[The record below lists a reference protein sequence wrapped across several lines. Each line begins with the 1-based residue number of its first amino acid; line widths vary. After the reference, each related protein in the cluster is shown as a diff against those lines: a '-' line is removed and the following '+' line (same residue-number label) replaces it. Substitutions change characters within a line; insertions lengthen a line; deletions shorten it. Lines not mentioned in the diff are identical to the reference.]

1 MNIVLLGIQGSGKG
15 TLVLDLEK
23 HLEFSLISM
32 GQLLRD
38 EVATGSVLGQE
49 IAKLIDNGMLVTIDM
64 IKQVIGKKLNNTK
77 ELTIFDGF
85 PRNNE
90 QADML
95 DEIANID
102 LVVYLNL
109 SREKA
114 VERIV
119 SRLTCIKC
127 GNITSEKSTNSRICE
142 KCGGKLAKRN
152 DDTPEAVGKRLEL
165 YLKETYP
172 LLERY
177 KKRGI
182 VLEVDASKT
191 KQEVFEIV
199 YKVIKN
205 EHKN

>member
-23 HLEFSLISM
+23 HLDFSLISM

-38 EVATGSVLGQE
+38 EVATGSILGQQ
-49 IAKLIDNGMLVTIDM
+49 IAELIDNGNLVTIDM

-95 DEIANID
+95 DEIANVD

-109 SREKA
+109 SKEQA
-114 VERIV
+114 VDRIS
-119 SRLTCIKC
+119 SRLTCKDC
-127 GNITSEKSTNSRICE
+127 GNITSEKLANSLICN

-152 DDTPEAVGKRLEL
+152 DDTPEAVEKRLEL

-177 KKRGI
+177 KKRG
-182 VLEVDASKT
+182 VVFEVDASKT
-191 KQEVFEIV
+191 PQEVFEMV

>member
-119 SRLTCIKC
+119 SRLTCTKC
-127 GNITSEKSTNSRICE
+127 GNITSDKITKSQVCE

-152 DDTPEAVGKRLEL
+152 DDTPEAVEKRLEL
-165 YLKETYP
+165 YLSETYP

-177 KKRGI
+177 RKRGI
-182 VLEVDASKT
+182 VLEVDASKS
-191 KQEVFEIV
+191 KQEVFETV